1 MKKAF
6 TIIELLIVMLIIGLI
21 MSVGLPRFTS
31 IGTSEF
37 DKFFARL
44 NSITQE
50 GAQKAQE
57 FNVVYKIL
65 FNITGKKI
73 ELLPID
79 VENDKDKNNTR
90 KKEFDIPDFISIE
103 DFLIDN
109 KSQFTSGK
117 GEKRSAYFLIN
128 PMGITQN
135 VKIIFINNNLFSKD
149 PKTGKYEAVLNPFT
163 AEFKI
168 L

>member
-21 MSVGLPRFTS
+21 MSVGIPRFTS
-31 IGTSEF
+31 MGTKEF
-37 DKFFARL
+37 DRFIARL
-44 NSITQE
+44 NGITQE

-73 ELLPID
+73 ELLPIEIED
-79 VENDKDKNNTR
+79 NKNNT
-90 KKEFDIPDFISIE
+90 KKREFDIPDFISIE

-135 VKIIFINNNLFSKD
+135 VKIIFINNNLFSRD
-149 PKTGKYEAVLNPFT
+149 PKTGRYETILNPFT
-163 AEFKI
+163 AEFKV